1 METER
6 GAERLTL
13 IPITQLPQCVPS
25 RACFSCDVCCRFPEP
40 DSFLRP
46 YFTAA
51 EIQAAV
57 AHGVD
62 RARFP
67 DPSGSQIALVPNE
80 SGEGYLCPAF
90 DPATAHCRIYEARP
104 LDCRIYP
111 LALMWSA
118 DRREAVLGWDT
129 KCPFLRDSSQGLEAH
144 ADRVAVLIEQEDMLE
159 TLVRNPRLI
168 GRFQDDVV
176 VLRSLPELTKR
187 LADREASGVRREG
200 NIAFGDPHPRT
211 SHPSP
216 LTLHPLTLD
225 DRPRFEAALAL
236 VETPLAHY
244 AFAPHYIWRNVFAYS
259 WAEVEAHVC
268 LFAEYADG
276 LFMPLPP
283 FPLSREAL
291 NVRREG
297 EEGFRLTPDASRLT
311 NALEQVFAF
320 MQQRNRGSAVTRIE
334 NVPEA
339 LRPLFESM
347 GYVLKPKDPDYLY
360 RTADLVELAGDRY
373 KSQRAAYNQFVRTQT
388 FSYEPYR
395 DEDRE
400 DCLAL
405 YRIWMAQQEAR
416 SRDDVNRA
424 ARWML
429 QDAASAHAEALAHH
443 QALGLI
449 GRVVR
454 MGGTIRAYTFGYART
469 AAVFCCL
476 LEVAD
481 RSVPGL
487 AQFIFR
493 ELCREAA
500 ALGYGSVN
508 TMDDSGLPGLARS
521 KRAYHPIGLI
531 LSYVASAP
539 QEERL

>member
-1 METER
+1 MEIER
-6 GAERLTL
+6 RREPLTVL
-13 IPITQLPQCVPS
+13 PPTVLPQHVPG
-25 RACFSCDVCCRFPEP
+25 RVCLSCDVCCRFPEP

-51 EIQAAV
+51 EIRVAV
-57 AHGVD
+57 AHGMD
-62 RARFP
+62 QARFP
-67 DPSGSQIALVPNE
+67 DPAGSQITLVPNE

-90 DPATAHCRIYEARP
+90 DPATSHCRIYETRP
-104 LDCRIYP
+104 LDCQIYP

-118 DRREAVLGWDT
+118 DRREVLLGWDT
-129 KCPFLRDSSQGLEAH
+129 KCPFLRESPEGLDGH
-144 ADRVAVLIEQEDMLE
+144 AERIAALLERDDMAA
-159 TLVRNPRLI
+159 TLAGNPQLI

-176 VLRSLPELTKR
+176 VLRALPVLTER
-187 LADREASGVRREG
+187 LLASAPPPTPDASRLTLR
-200 NIAFGDPHPRT
+200 
-211 SHPSP
+211 P
-216 LTLHPLTLD
+216 LTLA
-225 DRPRFEAALAL
+225 DRPRFEAAMAQ
-236 VETPLAHY
+236 VETQLAHY
-244 AFAPHYIWRNVFAYS
+244 AFAPHYVWRSLFAYS

-283 FPLSREAL
+283 LPLSREAST
-291 NVRREG
+291 VRREG
-297 EEGFRLTPDASRLT
+297 KEGFCLPPEASRLT
-311 NALEQVFAF
+311 KALEQVFAF
-320 MQQRNRGSAVTRIE
+320 MRDRNGGSAVTRIE

-339 LRPLFESM
+339 LRPQLESM

-360 RTADLVELAGDRY
+360 RASDLVELAGDRY

-400 DCLAL
+400 ACLAL

-416 SRDDVNRA
+416 SRDDVDPT

-443 QALGLI
+443 RALGLT
-449 GRVVR
+449 GRVAR
-454 MGGTIRAYTFGYART
+454 INGTIRAYTFGYART
-469 AAVFCCL
+469 ASVFCCL

-487 AQFIFR
+487 AQFTFR
-493 ELCREAA
+493 EWCREAA
-500 ALGYGSVN
+500 ALGYASIN
-508 TMDDSGLPGLARS
+508 TLDDSGLPRLARS
-521 KRAYHPIGLI
+521 KQAYRPIGLVP
-531 LSYVASAP
+531 SYVATEP
-539 QEERL
+539 RQE

>member
-6 GAERLTL
+6 RAERLTL
-13 IPITQLPQCVPS
+13 IPVTPLPQCVPS

-51 EIQAAV
+51 EIRAAV

-62 RARFP
+62 QARFP
-67 DPSGSQIALVPNE
+67 DPAGSQIALVPNE

-90 DPATAHCRIYEARP
+90 DPVTSHCRIYEARP
-104 LDCRIYP
+104 LDCQIYP

-118 DRREAVLGWDT
+118 DRREVVLGWDT
-129 KCPFLRDSSQGLEAH
+129 KCPFLRDSPQGLDAH
-144 ADRVAVLIEQEDMLE
+144 AERVAALIEREDMLE
-159 TLVRNPRLI
+159 TLARNPRLI

-176 VLRSLPELTKR
+176 VLRSLPELSKR
-187 LADREASGVRREG
+187 LTDCEALGARREG
-200 NIAFGDPHPRT
+200 GTELGDPLHPT
-211 SHPSP
+211 PHLSP
-216 LTLHPLTLD
+216 LTLRPLTLA
-225 DRPRFEAALAL
+225 DRPRFETAVAL

-244 AFAPHYIWRNVFAYS
+244 AFAPHFIWRGLLDYGWTEFAG
-259 WAEVEAHVC
+259 HLC
-268 LFAEYADG
+268 LFAVSPDG

-283 FPLSREAL
+283 LGPRERFAEA
-291 NVRREG
+291 VPRVFSFMRE
-297 EEGFRLTPDASRLT
+297 
-311 NALEQVFAF
+311 
-320 MQQRNRGSAVTRIE
+320 RNRSSAVTRIE
-334 NVPEA
+334 NVPEE
-339 LRPLFESM
+339 LRPPFESM

-416 SRDDVNRA
+416 GRDDVDRT

-443 QALGLI
+443 RALGLT
-449 GRVVR
+449 GRVAR
-454 MGGTIRAYTFGYART
+454 INGTIRAYTFGYTRT

-500 ALGYGSVN
+500 ALGYASIN
-508 TMDDSGLPGLARS
+508 TLDDSGLPGLARS
-521 KRAYHPIGLI
+521 KQAYHPIGLVP
-531 LSYVASAP
+531 SYVATEP
-539 QEERL
+539 QQE

>member
-6 GAERLTL
+6 RAERLTL
-13 IPITQLPQCVPS
+13 IPITPLPQYVPS
-25 RACFSCDVCCRFPEP
+25 RACFSCDVCCRFPEA

-51 EIQAAV
+51 EIRAAV

-62 RARFP
+62 QARFP
-67 DPSGSQIALVPNE
+67 DPAGSQIALAPNE

-90 DPATAHCRIYEARP
+90 DPVTSHCRIYEVRP
-104 LDCRIYP
+104 LDCQIYP

-118 DRREAVLGWDT
+118 DRREVVLGWDT
-129 KCPFLRDSSQGLEAH
+129 KCPFLRDSSQGLDAH
-144 ADRVAVLIEQEDMLE
+144 AERVAALIEREATLE
-159 TLVRNPRLI
+159 TLAGNPRLI

-176 VLRSLPELTKR
+176 ILRSLPVLTER
-187 LADREASGVRREG
+187 LLAASPPVT
-200 NIAFGDPHPRT
+200 HH
-211 SHPSP
+211 SS
-216 LTLHPLTLD
+216 LVTLHPLTLA
-225 DRPRFEAALAL
+225 DRPRFEAAVA
-236 VETPLAHY
+236 VVDTPLAHY
-244 AFAPHYIWRNVFAYS
+244 AFAPHCIWRGLLDYGWTEFA
-259 WAEVEAHVC
+259 EHLC
-268 LFAEYADG
+268 LFAVSPDG

-283 FPLSREAL
+283 LGPHERFAEAL
-291 NVRREG
+291 LLVFSFMRE
-297 EEGFRLTPDASRLT
+297 
-311 NALEQVFAF
+311 
-320 MQQRNRGSAVTRIE
+320 RNRGSAVTRIE
-334 NVPEA
+334 NVPEE
-339 LRPLFESM
+339 LQPPFESM

-405 YRIWMAQQEAR
+405 YRSWMAQQEAR
-416 SRDDVNRA
+416 GLDDVDCT

-429 QDAASAHAEALAHH
+429 QDAASAHAEALTHH
-443 QALGLI
+443 RALGLT
-449 GRVVR
+449 GRVAR
-454 MGGTIRAYTFGYART
+454 INGTIRAYTFGYTRT

-500 ALGYGSVN
+500 ALGYVSIN
-508 TMDDSGLPGLARS
+508 TLDDAGLPGLARS
-521 KRAYHPIGLI
+521 KQAYHPIGLVP
-531 LSYVASAP
+531 SYVATEP
-539 QEERL
+539 RQE